1 MGYWIH
7 EQGIKAFLKRYMYVI
22 TVVVIFA
29 VALGAL
35 TSYTAYFNL
44 VGQYNVSSF
53 EQCGNSLLECAN
65 AKNSTQANLE
75 ECKHDLNRTL
85 SILEG
90 LSPIQSQLTVCRTD
104 LSSMQQSLSDSISK
118 ANALLSN
125 ATTCQQN
132 LVDCQNTLNDCNIT
146 KQNLIGNLTSCN
158 ANFTA
163 LQTGYNTLA
172 QNTAHDLCCIY
183 KIGNPSLKYYYVKDD
198 KVNCISEANET
209 LGTKEFTC

>member
-1 MGYWIH
+1 LLLLS
-7 EQGIKAFLKRYMYVI
+7 ELL
-22 TVVVIFA
+22 
-29 VALGAL
+29 VAIS
-35 TSYTAYFNL
+35 SYTAYFNL
-44 VGQYNVSSF
+44 LGQYDVTSL
-53 EQCGNSLLECAN
+53 EQCGNNLLECAN

-104 LSSMQQSLSDSISK
+104 LSSLQQSLSDSIAK

-125 ATTCQQN
+125 ATTCQQD
-132 LVDCQNTLNDCNIT
+132 LVSCQNTLNDCNIT
-146 KQNLIGNLTSCN
+146 RQNLIGNLSSCN

-172 QNTAHDLCCIY
+172 QNVAKDLCCIY

-198 KVNCISEANET
+198 KINCVSEANET